1 MSLLEERLVAE
12 TIYNTAY
19 GFNNTA
25 YGENHPTIEYYFRA
39 PSPPII
45 KAPVIARVVPPETYN
60 CCSCYAKD
68 SKDSR
73 CCGLCDK
80 CFRTKENDTRCDW
93 CPNNLHDYCTSGM
106 IYTDSGTLDKHDE
119 SCGVFCVLCFPI
131 KLSIFF
137 PCCLGSWFNQCVNNC
152 RGTNTNYLF

>member
-1 MSLLEERLVAE
+1 MSSLEERLVAE

-25 YGENHPTIEYYFRA
+25 YGDNHSNIEYYFRA

-45 KAPVIARVVPPETYN
+45 KEPAPAPTRYN
-60 CCSCYAKD
+60 CYAKD

-73 CCGLCDK
+73 CCGICDK
-80 CFRTKENDTRCDW
+80 CFRTKDNNTRCDC
-93 CPNNLHDYCTSGM
+93 CPNNLHDYCRSGM
-106 IYTDSGTLDKHDE
+106 IYTDSGTLDKNDE
-119 SCGVFCVLCFPI
+119 TCGVCCVVCFPI